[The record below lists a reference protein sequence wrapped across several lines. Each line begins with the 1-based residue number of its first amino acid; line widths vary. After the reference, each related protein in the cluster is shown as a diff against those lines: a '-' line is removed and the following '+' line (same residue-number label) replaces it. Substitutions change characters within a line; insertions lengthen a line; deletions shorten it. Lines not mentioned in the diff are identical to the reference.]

1 MVYREMRRHYP
12 GADVR
17 SVDTVH
23 AVAKGAA
30 IYAARERSGVKVT
43 NVL

>member
-1 MVYREMRRHYP
+1 MMGRELRRHYP
-12 GADVR
+12 GVR
-17 SVDTVH
+17 VESYDTSH

-30 IYAARERSGVKVT
+30 IYAGRERTGIKVK